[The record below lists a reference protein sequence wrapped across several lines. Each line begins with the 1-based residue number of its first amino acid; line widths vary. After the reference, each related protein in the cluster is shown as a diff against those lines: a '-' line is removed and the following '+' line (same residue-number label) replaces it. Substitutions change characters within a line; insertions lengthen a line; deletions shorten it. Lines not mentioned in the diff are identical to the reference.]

1 MRIEIDVSAT
11 NEPDA
16 HGRLD
21 RILHK
26 IEDGWHVW
34 DTAREPDIEAIR
46 ASTWVRD
53 PGRQGKRVREML
65 ERSIRREAWGSAPHG
80 RRVRVTMHPDGQ
92 GELINPEDA
101 ARLSEEPLVI
111 LVENRNSDGA
121 FLERVMAELDK
132 PLHKYSKDWKTENGP
147 VRFDSVGGK
156 GEMSIEVERR
166 TRGRPYRPRLVA
178 IIDSDRKGPNDEAS
192 RDAGKLQRTCE
203 KEGVD
208 GPVPCWV
215 HAKREAENY
224 LPRVLL
230 AERPDAGADHARRV
244 EAWDRLTDD
253 QKNFFDMKRGI
264 PREPTATEKELFDG
278 LPRVDR
284 EVLSN
289 GFGPNVGECW
299 SVWHVQAE
307 HELRARGQGD
317 LERGVALIREEV

>member
-16 HGRLD
+16 HGSLD

-34 DTAREPDIEAIR
+34 DTAREPDVEAIR

-53 PGRQGKRVREML
+53 QGRQGKRVREML

-80 RRVRVTMHPDGQ
+80 RRVRVTMQPDGQ
-92 GELINPEDA
+92 GELNPEDA

-121 FLERVMAELDK
+121 FVKRVVIELDK
-132 PLHKYSKDWKTENGP
+132 QLHGYWKSPGEP
-147 VRFDSVGGK
+147 VRIDSVGGK
-156 GEMSIEVERR
+156 GQMPDEVKRR
-166 TRGRPYRPRLVA
+166 TEGGRYRPRLVA
-178 IIDSDRKGPNDEAS
+178 IIDSDRKGPNDNAS
-192 RDAGKLQRTCE
+192 RDARKLQRTCE

-208 GPVPCWV
+208 VPVPCWV

-253 QKNFFDMKRGI
+253 QKNFFDMKHGLRG
-264 PREPTATEKELFDG
+264 EPSAVEEDLFDG
-278 LPRVDR
+278 LSRRDKDI
-284 EVLSN
+284 LSN
-289 GFGPNVGECW
+289 GFGPNVYECW
-299 SVWHVQAE
+299 DVWRGQAK

-317 LERGVALIREEV
+317 LERGVAMIRGEV